1 MKKEPE
7 SKTGTMPIEKITE
20 AVKAIYKDA
29 YDISINF
36 YNIDLFDLIFNIDLY
51 DEFQTTELYR
61 YDEKQFKE
69 LIVKYLEKKNIKVK
83 MSKTDD
89 YNSAHIYFDKSIL
102 KFRYL

>member
-1 MKKEPE
+1 MNIQPE
-7 SKTGTMPIEKITE
+7 SKTGALLKAQIDE
-20 AVKAIYKDA
+20 AVTDVYPKAYGID
-29 YDISINF
+29 INF
-36 YNIDLFDLIFNIDLY
+36 YRDNFDIIFRIDLE
-51 DEFQTTELYR
+51 DEFNSVEFYR

-83 MSKTDD
+83 MNKTDD